1 MVFQW
6 EGQVDEVLEPDRR
19 GRPGEFVATAVREK
33 IL

>member
-6 EGQVDEVLEPDRR
+6 EGQVDEVQEPDRR
-19 GRPGEFVATAVREK
+19 GRPGESGATAVREK